1 MSRFLSRAR
10 TFNSSLFLRYASV
23 ARVALVAFICAV
35 CAFSTINPRA
45 QETTKPTAPAD
56 NTRGVTQS
64 PQQQLQTPDEPQTVA
79 ARLYAEADGFVD
91 KKFQEYRTKGIGYS
105 QALHESSLREQR
117 EIAERNAAQLASTA
131 ETLAP
136 ADFYYVAA
144 LYELALKEPEA
155 LQFYQR
161 FLKEAV
167 NVSAEQKQKARASVI
182 TLAAN
187 KDSLEVAEATLVDY
201 KNTQPQMLVEQFR
214 FYAPLAQANRRAK
227 RYERAIELANESIKI
242 ARSQP
247 SVSAEDRA
255 ARDDS
260 LSAVTDFIVAVYM
273 ETNRK
278 PEAVRAL
285 ENLRQMSLALPS
297 SVLYAQTSKQLATLG
312 ARVNPLLSLTRN
324 NNDGATG
331 LTSVAPNVAAK
342 EWIDQKPTSISN
354 LRGRVVVLDFWATW
368 CSPCI
373 RAFPTLAS
381 WHRKYNRR
389 GLTILGVT
397 QYYGAAGAKNQNAT
411 PAQELAYLRIFK
423 RQHRLPYGFAIN
435 DSSEN
440 MARYGVQPIPTV
452 VVIDKKG
459 RVRHMTVGG
468 GDRAEELELERL
480 IQKLLAEPAA

>member
-1 MSRFLSRAR
+1 MNRILSAVR
-10 TFNSSLFLRYASV
+10 TLNSPVFF
-23 ARVALVAFICAV
+23 RVALIALIVFACV
-35 CAFSTINPRA
+35 LSTTNLRA
-45 QETTKPTAPAD
+45 QETPQPTAPA
-56 NTRGVTQS
+56 NNGVAQS
-64 PQQQLQTPDEPQTVA
+64 PSQQQQQQSQASSAPQSVA

-105 QALHESSLREQR
+105 KALHESSLREQR
-117 EIAERNAAQLASTA
+117 ELAARNAAQLASTA

-144 LYELALKEPEA
+144 LYQLAMKEPEA

-161 FLKEAV
+161 FLKEAA
-167 NVSAEQKQKARASVI
+167 NASAEQKQTARANVI

-187 KDSLEVAEATLVDY
+187 KDLLEEAEAALAAY
-201 KNTQPQMLVEQFR
+201 KNAQPQKLVEQFR

-242 ARSQP
+242 AREQP
-247 SVSAEDRA
+247 AASVEDRA

-285 ENLRQMSLALPS
+285 EALRLMSLALPS
-297 SVLYAQTSKQLATLG
+297 SVLYAETSKQLTTLG
-312 ARVNPLLSLTRN
+312 ARVDPLKSLSVIN
-324 NNDGATG
+324 NAAGAP
-331 LTSVAPNVAAK
+331 SVAPEIAAK
-342 EWIDQKPTSISN
+342 EWIGQKPTTLSDM
-354 LRGRVVVLDFWATW
+354 RGRVVLLDFWATW

-389 GLTILGVT
+389 GLTVLGVT

-423 RQHRLPYGFAIN
+423 RQQRVPYGFAIN

-452 VVIDKKG
+452 ILIDKKG

-468 GDRAEELELERL
+468 GDRAEDLEMERL
-480 IQKLLAEPAA
+480 IQKLLAEPA